1 MSKINFV
8 DFETEGI
15 EGKIIEAYAC
25 DINQNKIAELSDFD
39 NIYAVSYTHLRAHE
53 T

>member
-1 MSKINFV
+1 MSKITFV
-8 DFETEGI
+8 DFETEGL

-39 NIYAVSYTHLRAHE
+39 NIYDFN
-53 T
+53 